1 MTRDDAEREWWDSK
15 SRGLRP
21 VRVRPPLP
29 APHPPVSLRSPFEVS
44 SPAPV
49 QRAPRSTEDQAM
61 RGHDEERCPSCGSE
75 KIALQGRLRDGT
87 PVRELVCIACKHVW
101 PVDLPALDV
110 T

>member
-1 MTRDDAEREWWDSK
+1 
-15 SRGLRP
+15 
-21 VRVRPPLP
+21 
-29 APHPPVSLRSPFEVS
+29 
-44 SPAPV
+44 
-49 QRAPRSTEDQAM
+49 M